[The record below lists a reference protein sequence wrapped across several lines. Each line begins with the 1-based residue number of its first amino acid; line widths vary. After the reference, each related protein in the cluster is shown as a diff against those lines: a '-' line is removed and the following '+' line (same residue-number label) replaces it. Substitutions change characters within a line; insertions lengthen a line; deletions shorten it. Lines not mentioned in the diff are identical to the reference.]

1 MEVSQSD
8 CMIQGSAQ
16 NRGTSS
22 NSVQRRALTCGI
34 DQSDAYA
41 TVDILPDDVLLEIF
55 DFHRID
61 RYFWEWV
68 KLVHVCQRWRQ
79 VIFDSPLRLGIHLRC
94 TDKIDVKKLL
104 GCWPAFPITVS
115 YSRGKGI
122 DPEDEDNLLAALEHS
137 DRVHHINLHIQE
149 KQLAKLGTVIQEP
162 FPMLTQL
169 QLTRKSWPQ
178 LVLPHGFLGGSA
190 PRLQELKLEAVV
202 FPELPKFLLSTR
214 DLVTLHLSGI
224 SLEEDYIAPETMV
237 TYLASLTRLTSLHFY
252 QDTFPYDQLDLAPL
266 PQTRTVL
273 PALTSIVFDCVIRY
287 VDDLVARIDCPR
299 LNSFDLYSCDS
310 AFESIDSQISQIYK
324 FINRSEDPLLT
335 RFDGIDVDFG
345 YEGICLR
352 ASHNHPPYIAIFI
365 LLDGLNWRLSH
376 VFQFFSQFSPML
388 SNVRH
393 LSVDF
398 LSTLDRTPT
407 DLDWAQL
414 LVAFSALQT
423 VDLSGDYKRIAPA
436 LEYIDK
442 EMAAGLLPALD
453 LLYIQDWPM
462 SSVDKFCTTLQ
473 DSGRVVTV
481 VKTHEEFYE
490 RQESYL

>member
-1 MEVSQSD
+1 M
-8 CMIQGSAQ
+8 
-16 NRGTSS
+16 
-22 NSVQRRALTCGI
+22 
-34 DQSDAYA
+34 
-41 TVDILPDDVLLEIF
+41 
-55 DFHRID
+55 
-61 RYFWEWV
+61 
-68 KLVHVCQRWRQ
+68 
-79 VIFDSPLRLGIHLRC
+79 
-94 TDKIDVKKLL
+94 
-104 GCWPAFPITVS
+104 
-115 YSRGKGI
+115 
-122 DPEDEDNLLAALEHS
+122 
-137 DRVHHINLHIQE
+137 
-149 KQLAKLGTVIQEP
+149 
-162 FPMLTQL
+162 
-169 QLTRKSWPQ
+169 
-178 LVLPHGFLGGSA
+178 
-190 PRLQELKLEAVV
+190 
-202 FPELPKFLLSTR
+202 
-214 DLVTLHLSGI
+214 
-224 SLEEDYIAPETMV
+224 
-237 TYLASLTRLTSLHFY
+237 
-252 QDTFPYDQLDLAPL
+252 
-266 PQTRTVL
+266 
-273 PALTSIVFDCVIRY
+273 FDCVIGY

-299 LNSFDLYSCDS
+299 LNRFDLYSCDS
-310 AFESIDSQISQIYK
+310 AFEPIDLQISQIYK

-423 VDLSGDYKRIAPA
+423 ADLSGDYKRIAPA

-462 SSVDKFCTTLQ
+462 SSVLEMIW
-473 DSGRVVTV
+473 RVDGCAING
-481 VKTHEEFYE
+481 
-490 RQESYL
+490 SN